1 MNKDLQV
8 IQNLIE
14 QAMANGLFKKLD
26 QLDIARNAVNNL
38 NKELQQ
44 LQQLRN
50 DRECKTVQP

>member
-38 NKELQQ
+38 NKQLQQ
-44 LQQLRN
+44 LQN
-50 DRECKTVQP
+50 DRERKTVEP